1 MENSSKISQQLR
13 ILTIL
18 LILFLTHTI
27 FTNAQNAVGSV
38 NGALTVNDMGA
49 AVYSM
54 TFDAPNGGRMTPKI
68 GLAYSSQSSGY
79 GLAGYG
85 IDVTGISVIT
95 SGGRDM
101 FHNGRVRGANYD
113 KDSNFYLDGKRLV
126 LQEGEDGME
135 GAVYSLEGDPY
146 TKVTLHGEFNHEK
159 TQEKTGDVVLLEP
172 TAVTAWFEVIRNDGS
187 RCYFGK
193 DDNSR
198 LIIKGIVPFRGDRCA
213 AWYISKAVNR
223 YGESISYAYINEDLC
238 VRPLTITYGTERGLT
253 AKVEFSYRDMAG
265 TNVRTFRIGSQQGMR
280 NKLLSSVSTSI
291 NNQVH
296 RKYDFTYD
304 ETASDKFS
312 RLVRITES
320 NSNGESLNPTVLT
333 WNTDFKEEINIQ

>member
-1 MENSSKISQQLR
+1 MENSHKISQQLR

-79 GLAGYG
+79 GIAGYG

-113 KDSNFYLDGKRLV
+113 
-126 LQEGEDGME
+126 
-135 GAVYSLEGDPY
+135 
-146 TKVTLHGEFNHEK
+146 
-159 TQEKTGDVVLLEP
+159 
-172 TAVTAWFEVIRNDGS
+172 
-187 RCYFGK
+187 
-193 DDNSR
+193 
-198 LIIKGIVPFRGDRCA
+198 
-213 AWYISKAVNR
+213 
-223 YGESISYAYINEDLC
+223 
-238 VRPLTITYGTERGLT
+238 
-253 AKVEFSYRDMAG
+253 
-265 TNVRTFRIGSQQGMR
+265 
-280 NKLLSSVSTSI
+280 
-291 NNQVH
+291 
-296 RKYDFTYD
+296 
-304 ETASDKFS
+304 
-312 RLVRITES
+312 
-320 NSNGESLNPTVLT
+320 
-333 WNTDFKEEINIQ
+333 